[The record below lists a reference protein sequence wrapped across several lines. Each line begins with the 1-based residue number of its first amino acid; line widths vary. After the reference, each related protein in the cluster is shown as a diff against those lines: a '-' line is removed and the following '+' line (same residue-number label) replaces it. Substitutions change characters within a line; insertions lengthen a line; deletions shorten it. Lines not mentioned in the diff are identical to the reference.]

1 MNTKEKIIKLIEE
14 SIVSKQKM
22 LLPESLSAL
31 ENISQKITFCYKN
44 GKKLVVFGNGGSAS
58 DAQHFTTEIVARFEK
73 NRKALPA
80 LALTTNTSML
90 TAIGNDFGYD
100 DIFSRQ
106 VEGLVCGGDVVIGI
120 STSGNSVNVLK
131 GLQMAKT
138 RGAIAIG
145 FSGGAGGALL
155 KEAEL
160 CFCAPSSVTA
170 RVQECHI
177 LAIHILCSL
186 LEEKIVNGEL

>member
-1 MNTKEKIIKLIEE
+1 MNTKEKIKNLIEE
-14 SIVSKQKM
+14 SIYTKQKM
-22 LLPESLSAL
+22 LSP
-31 ENISQKITFCYKN
+31 ENISVLESISEKIVLCYKN

-100 DIFSRQ
+100 DVFSRQ
-106 VEGLVCGGDVVIGI
+106 VEGLVYEGDVVIGI
-120 STSGNSVNVLK
+120 STSGNSANVLK

-138 RGAIAIG
+138 RGAVSIG
-145 FSGGAGGALL
+145 FSGEAGGVLL
-155 KEAEL
+155 KESEF
-160 CFCAPSSVTA
+160 CFCAPSSITA

-186 LEEKIVNGEL
+186 LEEKIVDGEI

>member
-1 MNTKEKIIKLIEE
+1 MNTKEKIVRLIEE
-14 SIVSKQKM
+14 SIGVKQKM
-22 LLPESLSAL
+22 LSPENLSAL
-31 ENISQKITFCYKN
+31 DGISKKIALCYKN

-80 LALTTNTSML
+80 LALTTNTSMI

-100 DIFSRQ
+100 DVFSRQ
-106 VEGLVCGGDVVIGI
+106 VEGLVCAGDVVIGI

-138 RGAIAIG
+138 HGAMSIG
-145 FSGGAGGALL
+145 FSGRAGGALL
-155 KEAEL
+155 KETEI

-186 LEEKIVNGEL
+186 LEEKIVDGEI